1 MVNLANM
8 RKYDQQQKE
17 KIIKRLVFDN
27 PWWATGKIA
36 EDYDSMPRRPYYE
49 TLSSEVGIKKD
60 TIKKYLEYLEAALL
74 SLYANH

>member
-1 MVNLANM
+1 MVNLSNIS
-8 RKYDQQQKE
+8 KYYQQQKE
-17 KIIKRLVFDN
+17 QIIKRLVFDN
-27 PWWATGKIA
+27 PRWATGKIS

-49 TLSSEVGIKKD
+49 ALSSEAGIKKD

>member
-8 RKYDQQQKE
+8 SKYGQQQKE
-17 KIIKRLVFDN
+17 QIIKRLVFDN

-49 TLSSEVGIKKD
+49 TLSSEAGIKKD